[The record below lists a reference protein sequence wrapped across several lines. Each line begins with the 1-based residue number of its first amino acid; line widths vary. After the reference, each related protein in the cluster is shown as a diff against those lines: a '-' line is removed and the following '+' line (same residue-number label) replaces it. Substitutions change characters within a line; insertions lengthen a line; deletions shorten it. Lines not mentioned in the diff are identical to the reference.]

1 MRLHVEAYLDEHPD
15 FLESYVLR
23 KVKPTT
29 VERWQELKPGND
41 NIVVNIDDD
50 IIDKS
55 EKWTNEQLLED
66 MILIEDERQGLNYL
80 AAIIGYKCK
89 KIDDTLLSD
98 KPINSSKE
106 FKESYWFIGEYT

>member
-1 MRLHVEAYLDEHPD
+1 MQYLIQKFLNEENFDIFDLDVESEYDSDDE
-15 FLESYVLR
+15 
-23 KVKPTT
+23 
-29 VERWQELKPGND
+29 ND
-41 NIVVNIDDD
+41 MDIDNDDDD

-55 EKWTNEQLLED
+55 DKWTNEQLLED

-89 KIDDTLLSD
+89 KIDNTLLSD
-98 KPINSSKE
+98 KPINSSKD